1 MFAMKIIKFWLPPL
15 LYMALIFVVSSMKQP
30 PLPTPKFEWL
40 SIDKFY
46 HFIEYAILSILLTI
60 AFLKAPPQGF
70 PKKWI
75 WVTAAIISILYGAS
89 DEIHQAFVPG
99 RFATIS
105 DWVSDVFGAIAGVLG
120 VYLYCR
126 RKKLHLLNQ

>member
-1 MFAMKIIKFWLPPL
+1 MKIIKYWLPPL

-30 PLPTPKFEWL
+30 PLPMPKFEWL
-40 SIDKFY
+40 SIDKLY

-60 AFLKAPPQGF
+60 AFLNAPPQRF

-75 WVTAAIISILYGAS
+75 WGTTAIISILYGAS

-99 RFATIS
+99 RYATIA
-105 DWVSDVFGAIAGVLG
+105 DWVSDVLGAITG
-120 VYLYCR
+120 VYIVYIYCR
-126 RKKLHLLNQ
+126 KRKLHLITE

>member
-1 MFAMKIIKFWLPPL
+1 MFAMKIIKYWMPPL

-40 SIDKFY
+40 SIDKLY

-60 AFLKAPPQGF
+60 AFLNASPQRF
-70 PKKWI
+70 SKKWI
-75 WVTAAIISILYGAS
+75 WVSAAIISILYGAS

-105 DWVSDVFGAIAGVLG
+105 DWVSDVIGAIAGVFV

-126 RKKLHLLNQ
+126 KKKIHLLT